1 MVWGFWTRM
10 ELSLACDGFLLFVVL
25 KPGVRSYY
33 ALYMRISFV
42 GCIIRV
48 GVGLN
53 YSAARFAAAVLFRWT
68 ISRVI

>member
-1 MVWGFWTRM
+1 MTVVWASWMRM
-10 ELSLACDGFLLFVVL
+10 ELSLACDGVLLFVVL

-53 YSAARFAAAVLFRWT
+53 YSAARVC
-68 ISRVI
+68 SSCSV